1 MHGDVCL
8 QEHYFSERLLQCH
21 QGSAVM
27 KETSSIRGPLSGS
40 IQGRQSFARQDC
52 LQAQSLQL
60 CPTLDNS
67 MVCTC
72 RALSMG
78 FCRQELW
85 NGLLFPPPGNL
96 PDPGIKPMSPVS
108 PALQADFFFY
118 H

>member
-67 MVCTC
+67 MVCS
-72 RALSMG
+72 L
-78 FCRQELW
+78 
-85 NGLLFPPPGNL
+85 PGSVH
-96 PDPGIKPMSPVS
+96 GI
-108 PALQADFFFY
+108 LQARIVEWVAISSSRESS
-118 H
+118 